1 MVKEKHTKKVQKVQK
16 VQKEHD
22 VKYVNDTVL
31 VDYETINKHIKV
43 EEIEEV
49 QTNSYVDDVI
59 FWF

>member
-16 VQKEHD
+16 VEKEHD

-31 VDYETINKHIKV
+31 VDYETINKYTIV
-43 EEIEEV
+43 EEVKEV
-49 QTNSYVDDVI
+49 ETNSYVDDVI